1 MNKKHIC
8 TLSFFVYH
16 ATNIPHLKQNGN
28 KYVIKFKS
36 INIIW
41 DFSFGIHFLAKMP
54 MVPKG
59 FRKNNLGWALS
70 KS

>member
-1 MNKKHIC
+1 M
-8 TLSFFVYH
+8 
-16 ATNIPHLKQNGN
+16 NIPHLKQNGN